1 MQGQAAE
8 SVHIRTCR
16 SVHPRGSL
24 YSVLILKIRVSM
36 GHRVFKADTFPQQV
50 SHGLG
55 QGHGVPVQLC
65 VGSAQ
70 FCREGLIST
79 S

>member
-1 MQGQAAE
+1 
-8 SVHIRTCR
+8 
-16 SVHPRGSL
+16 
-24 YSVLILKIRVSM
+24 M
-36 GHRVFKADTFPQQV
+36 GHRVFKADTFPKQV

-70 FCREGLIST
+70 FRREGLIST